1 MFFQKYLLFSAIE
14 RTSANKTR
22 HFIHQFHEERYE
34 TKKNIHGL
42 FMLLMTSDEEMKT
55 TSEEITIHDVCARM
69 SNLLLLLSSS
79 STSIR
84 TILITNFYLIVH
96 HSNINI
102 NCMWLFVI
110 DVRLFGHRERV
121 LAYLSINYGHH
132 FLNV

>member
-55 TSEEITIHDVCARM
+55 TSEEITTLMCARGC
-69 SNLLLLLSSS
+69 L
-79 STSIR
+79 TYYY
-84 TILITNFYLIVH
+84 FYH
-96 HSNINI
+96 HHQ
-102 NCMWLFVI
+102 
-110 DVRLFGHRERV
+110 HRYV
-121 LAYLSINYGHH
+121 Q
-132 FLNV
+132 FL